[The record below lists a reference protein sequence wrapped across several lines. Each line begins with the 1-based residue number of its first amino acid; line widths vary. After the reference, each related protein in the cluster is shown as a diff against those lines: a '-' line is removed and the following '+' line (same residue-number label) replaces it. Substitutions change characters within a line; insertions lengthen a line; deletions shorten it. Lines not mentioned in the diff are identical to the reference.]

1 VSLAWEKRTL
11 ALAGLLQTVH
21 LVSAAAR
28 TGMLARDTM
37 ETSLAS
43 VFVLNPKSISDVYQG
58 TRGIRTGLGL
68 LGDMLKGFNLNAHGE
83 VLRYT
88 LAVIQL
94 ERQLAGEP
102 AMLNVLGARLAVIDA
117 QRLLRQADPQQVDD
131 QTIAELAE
139 LYESTLSQLEPR
151 IRIAGSRQH
160 LETPANIKR
169 VRALL
174 LAAVRA
180 AVLWH
185 QVGGRRWQF
194 LLGRGN
200 MQHALKNLA

>member
-1 VSLAWEKRTL
+1 MSITWEKRTM

-43 VFVLNPKSISDVYQG
+43 IFVLNPDSISEVYQG

-68 LGDMLKGFNLNAHGE
+68 LGEMLKGFNLNAHGE
-83 VLRYT
+83 VLRYM

-94 ERQLAGEP
+94 ERQLASEP
-102 AMLNVLGARLAVIDA
+102 AMLKMLGERIAVIDE
-117 QRLLRQADPQQVDD
+117 QRRLRQEDPQQVDD
-131 QTIAELAE
+131 QTIAQLAE
-139 LYESTLSQLEPR
+139 LYESTLSQIEPR
-151 IRIAGSRQH
+151 IKIAGSRQH
-160 LETPANIKR
+160 LQTPVNINR

-200 MQHALKNLA
+200 MQHALKNVV